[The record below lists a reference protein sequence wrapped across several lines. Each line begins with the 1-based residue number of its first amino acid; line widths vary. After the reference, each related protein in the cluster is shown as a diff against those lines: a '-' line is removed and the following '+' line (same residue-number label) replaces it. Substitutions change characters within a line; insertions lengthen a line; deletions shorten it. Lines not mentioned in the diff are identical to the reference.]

1 MTRNPA
7 DPIVIVGASHAGFQL
22 AASLRQAGFDGGVVL
37 IGDEPVLPYQ
47 RPPLSKDYLDAK
59 IGFDLLL
66 MRPESFYRDHQIEYL
81 AGARV
86 AAIDR
91 AGKTVQ
97 LAGGGRLGYGHLVL
111 ATGARNRVPPL
122 PGIELDGVCYLRTLA
137 ETDELRQRLASAEHI
152 VVIGAGF
159 IGLEFAAVARA
170 QGKPVHIVELTDRVM
185 GRVAAVPTSHFFA
198 EAHRRTGVVFSFGA
212 QAVRI
217 AGRATG
223 PMSSR
228 VDHVELASG
237 ERLRADLVLVSVG
250 VVPNG
255 ELAAE
260 AGLAVANGIT
270 VDEQLLTADP
280 AISAIGDCASFP
292 CHHAGGTPTRLEA
305 VQNAADHAR
314 CVADRIVGKPH
325 PYTALPW
332 FWSEQG
338 KLRLQIAGLITGHDR
353 TVLRGEPQSGAIS
366 VFCYR
371 DGALVGIES
380 INRPADHAHARRI
393 LAAGRQVSPDQAA
406 DDSFDLRAAAA
417 ARPSS

>member
-1 MTRNPA
+1 MA
-7 DPIVIVGASHAGFQL
+7 QDPVVIVGASHAGFQA
-22 AASLRQAGFDGGVVL
+22 AASLRQAGCDSGIVL

-47 RPPLSKDYLDAK
+47 RPPLSKDYLDGK
-59 IGFDLLL
+59 IGLDLLL
-66 MRPESFYRDHQIEYL
+66 LRPEAFYRDHRIEYL
-81 AGARV
+81 PGTRVASLDRSAGA
-86 AAIDR
+86 
-91 AGKTVQ
+91 VQ
-97 LAGGGRLGYGHLVL
+97 LAGGERLRYSHLVL

-122 PGIELDGVCYLRTLA
+122 PGIELEGVCYLRTLA
-137 ETDELRQRLASAEHI
+137 ETEELRGRLAAAEHV

-170 QGKPVHIVELTDRVM
+170 KGRPVHIVELTDRVM
-185 GRVAAVPTSHFFA
+185 GRVVAVPTSQFFA
-198 EAHRRTGVVFSFGA
+198 EAHRRTGVEFSFGA

-217 AGRATG
+217 AGRAG
-223 PMSSR
+223 R
-228 VDHVELASG
+228 VDHVELAGG

-260 AGLAVANGIT
+260 AGLAVANGIV

-292 CHHAGGTPTRLEA
+292 CRHAGGTPTRLEA

-338 KLRLQIAGLITGHDR
+338 RLRLQIAGLAAGHDQ
-353 TVLRGEPQSGAIS
+353 TVLRGNPESGEFS

-371 DGALVGIES
+371 GGALAGIES

-393 LAAGRQVSPDQAA
+393 LAGGRHVTPDQAA
-406 DDSFDLRAAAA
+406 DDSFDLRAAATVRA
-417 ARPSS
+417 A